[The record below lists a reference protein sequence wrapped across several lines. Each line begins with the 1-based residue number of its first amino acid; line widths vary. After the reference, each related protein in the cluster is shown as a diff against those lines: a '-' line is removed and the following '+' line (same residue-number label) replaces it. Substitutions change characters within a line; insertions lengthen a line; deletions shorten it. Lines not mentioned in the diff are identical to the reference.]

1 MMITAKQATRSQNH
15 QTEPNWTTLS
25 YTPPKHR
32 AFHLSKCQGGGV
44 PSPQNPATRHIH
56 TTTSSQCCCPTFF
69 LANPAPGSFT
79 TLPLFP
85 NQLGSG
91 PQPKLTQTKLHSAPP
106 HLLLLLQPYP
116 PPPKCPKVPPFSLP
130 SLPPSVRSSFLP
142 SFRLVPLGV
151 LE

>member
-15 QTEPNWTTLS
+15 QTEPNRTTLN

-32 AFHLSKCQGGGV
+32 ALYLSKCQGGGV
-44 PSPQNPATRHIH
+44 PSPQNPATRHIQ
-56 TTTSSQCCCPTFF
+56 TTTSSQMLLPNLS
-69 LANPAPGSFT
+69 LANPAPRSFT

-91 PQPKLTQTKLHSAPP
+91 PQPKLTQTKPNQTPLCSTALDTLAAATLSSA
-106 HLLLLLQPYP
+106 
-116 PPPKCPKVPPFSLP
+116 PKCPQGATFLP
-130 SLPPSVRSSFLP
+130 SLPPSFLP